1 MLVIN
6 VNLMVKSKIAT
17 MHVDFKGGQRSGGDT
32 KGNPFDSRAMGCFH
46 RNTGL
51 QGESSV
57 PEHEID
63 KRHNLPCANLSSES
77 LTFQN
82 IARK

>member
-6 VNLMVKSKIAT
+6 INLMVKSKAVT
-17 MHVDFKGGQRSGGDT
+17 MYMDFKGSQRSGRDT

-57 PEHEID
+57 PEYEVD
-63 KRHNLPCANLSSES
+63 KRHNLSCAHLSSES
-77 LTFQN
+77 F
-82 IARK
+82 

>member
-1 MLVIN
+1 MLAISI
-6 VNLMVKSKIAT
+6 NLMDKSKTLT
-17 MHVDFKGGQRSGGDT
+17 MYVDFKGSQRSGRDT

-51 QGESSV
+51 QRESSV
-57 PEHEID
+57 PEYQVD
-63 KRHNLPCANLSSES
+63 KRHNLPCALLSSES

-82 IARK
+82 IACK